1 VHYQTSSPGKPPR
14 PVSSS
19 SARRSSSSGP
29 PSAGGR
35 RASASV
41 ASPQQRG
48 SRRTNNDAVR
58 TPSKL
63 LGSTLGGTLG
73 GTSRGTRGG
82 IASPSPLARTA
93 GGGGF
98 FGQSD
103 APIGASHS
111 SALAAVNSKAGVKEK
126 MRARAWA
133 AFARKTVFL
142 TLDDLPK
149 EARPRT
155 ARKGGVTPFCLQ
167 LTKVLHCICKVYD
180 MCYILLCSMCSIC
193 ICIHRGCYA
202 VYTNTAR

>member
-1 VHYQTSSPGKPPR
+1 MYAHHQTSSPGKPPR

-29 PSAGGR
+29 PSAAGR

-48 SRRTNNDAVR
+48 RRTNNDAAR

-63 LGSTLGGTLG
+63 LGSTLSGTLG
-73 GTSRGTRGG
+73 GTTRGTRGG

-103 APIGASHS
+103 TPIGASHS
-111 SALAAVNSKAGVKEK
+111 SALVVNSKAGVKEK

-167 LTKVLHCICKVYD
+167 LTKVSVLYVLNFYIVY
-180 MCYILLCSMCSIC
+180 M
-193 ICIHRGCYA
+193 
-202 VYTNTAR
+202 VYVYVDDALQYVCM

>member
-1 VHYQTSSPGKPPR
+1 MHAQQTSSPGKPPR

-29 PSAGGR
+29 PSAGGGGSR
-35 RASASV
+35 RASSSP
-41 ASPQQRG
+41 ASPQQQQRG
-48 SRRTNNDAVR
+48 RRNDSTAAAR

-63 LGSTLGGTLG
+63 LGSTLSGTLS
-73 GTSRGTRGG
+73 GTLTRGTRGG

-103 APIGASHS
+103 TPVGASHS
-111 SALAAVNSKAGVKEK
+111 SAVNMNSKAGVKEK

-167 LTKVLHCICKVYD
+167 LTKVSTAVHCIAQ
-180 MCYILLCSMCSIC
+180 LL
-193 ICIHRGCYA
+193 
-202 VYTNTAR
+202 

>member
-48 SRRTNNDAVR
+48 SRRTNNDAAR

-93 GGGGF
+93 GGAGF

-103 APIGASHS
+103 TPIGASHS
-111 SALAAVNSKAGVKEK
+111 SALAVNSKAGVKEK

-167 LTKVLHCICKVYD
+167 LTKVSNVCLY
-180 MCYILLCSMCSIC
+180 
-193 ICIHRGCYA
+193 YA
-202 VYTNTAR
+202 VCVVYVHVDDVMQYIVCSTTSTAR